1 MRLYRARLGP
11 AVGCF
16 NSESRLRVTE
26 DFVLDAGSWLQN
38 LYEGGQPIAQ
48 IAPPPTPMFQQVAEY
63 LDAKPLPSAGY
74 VRLADEARAAVAICL
89 RWGSYFTLLADAS
102 RPFSPNVRDEQ
113 ASHIDDDEMA
123 RMNIE
128 ISAAVQWWLSLKY
141 SDEQRYAQLVQRSLA
156 HLPLGRKMV
165 TRSPEGDVLRGCAT
179 ATMAAAVLRAWPVE
193 RLEQDLLL
201 AKTWGARAIAN
212 TVTLLCWRN
221 GPVENVHAG
230 HRIGHG
236 LNARRVLP
244 RHEKAIIRHAQN
256 GLNAALKAMEYMVLD
271 AAWPPPA
278 DRVLPFMRPFCHPS
292 NWSYTA
298 LSRFVQLPLM

>member
-1 MRLYRARLGP
+1 
-11 AVGCF
+11 
-16 NSESRLRVTE
+16 
-26 DFVLDAGSWLQN
+26 
-38 LYEGGQPIAQ
+38 
-48 IAPPPTPMFQQVAEY
+48 MFQQVADY
-63 LDAKPLPSAGY
+63 LDTKPLPAAGY
-74 VRLADEARAAVAICL
+74 VRLADEVRAAVAICL
-89 RWGSYFTLLADAS
+89 RWGSYFALLADAS
-102 RPFSPNVRDEQ
+102 RPFSPNVRDDTVSQ
-113 ASHIDDDEMA
+113 INDDEMA

-128 ISAAVQWWLSLKY
+128 ISAAIQWWLSLKY

-156 HLPLGRKMV
+156 HLPLGRKTV

-179 ATMAAAVLRAWPVE
+179 APMAAAVLRAWPAE
-193 RLEQDLLL
+193 RLEQNLML
-201 AKTWGARAIAN
+201 ARTYGVRAIAN

-230 HRIGHG
+230 HNIGHG

-244 RHEKAIIRHAQN
+244 RDEKAIISRAQN
-256 GLNAALKAMEYMVLD
+256 GFYAALKAMEHLVLD

-298 LSRFVQLPLM
+298 QSRSVQLPLT